1 MLSRISNGF
10 IADLHNFRYGRWYA
24 LQYPTWFLLLF
35 FIFYFLE
42 FFGLKSLI
50 AKFDSREVENL
61 ERVIVKS

>member
-50 AKFDSREVENL
+50 AYSPPTVP
-61 ERVIVKS
+61 